1 MNKYVKKGLKITGIV
16 VGIIAVIYLCLCFV
30 FYFATKPASDKA
42 KQTNEI
48 ALEKTPITTITKN
61 YHLSRSVES
70 NSLAGTS
77 KKERSITSSICQKA
91 KKLTFIKQIKE
102 KRRTNPK
109 DF

>member
-16 VGIIAVIYLCLCFV
+16 VGVIAVIYLCLCFV
-30 FYFATKPASDKA
+30 FYFATKRASDQV
-42 KQTNEI
+42 KQINEI

-77 KKERSITSSICQKA
+77 KKGKSITSSICPKA
-91 KKLTFIKQIKE
+91 KKLIFIKQIKE
-102 KRRTNPK
+102 KAK
-109 DF
+109 SKY